1 MLVSC
6 FLSLSQSAGIISVNQ
21 PVRVTVP
28 ARRSTMS
35 GPASVSNTSMGLKGL
50 GEIGLGLFNEFLQ
63 LSDLANFLEGTD
75 FLLLV
80 AIDCETG

>member
-1 MLVSC
+1 
-6 FLSLSQSAGIISVNQ
+6 
-21 PVRVTVP
+21 
-28 ARRSTMS
+28 MS